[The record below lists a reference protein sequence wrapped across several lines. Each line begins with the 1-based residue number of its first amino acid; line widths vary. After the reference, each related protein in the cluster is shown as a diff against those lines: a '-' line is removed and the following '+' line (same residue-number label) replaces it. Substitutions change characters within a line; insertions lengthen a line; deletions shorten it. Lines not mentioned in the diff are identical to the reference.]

1 MVNIVVKIAVQILR
15 IINLCFRPLPLKNK
29 VTIISRQSDEPTL
42 DIRLLDTCL
51 KQSGMKT
58 VVLTKTMK
66 KSLSG
71 MIDYAIGMLVQ
82 MYHIATSKV
91 IVIDG
96 YCVLVSIL
104 PKKNQKVI
112 QMWHALGA
120 IKKFGWQNTEN
131 PDGRGKEFSEA
142 MHMHENYDYVLAPS
156 EITGEF
162 FAEAFRT
169 PKEKLIYYGLPRIDF
184 IRENDADNREA
195 IEKCYPKV
203 KDKTSVLYVP
213 TFRKNAELG
222 LEKFIEGFDFDK
234 FNLIIKKHFLDK
246 GDYSWAEEAGAIVD
260 TKFSSLEWL
269 RICEKVITDYSAM
282 AFEAAIIDRDLY
294 IYQPDA
300 TAYAHNVGLN
310 VDLQREAI
318 GEYVC
323 RTEEELFTKL
333 SEPYKKEKVI
343 AFREKYITIELD
355 DCTKKLCSFI
365 AKLLAE

>member
-142 MHMHENYDYVLAPS
+142 MHMHENYDYVLAPGS
-156 EITGEF
+156 VTGEF
-162 FAEAFRT
+162 FAKAFNIS
-169 PKEKLIYYGLPRIDF
+169 KEKIKYYGLPRIDF
-184 IRENDADNREA
+184 IRANDVKMQEEIENM
-195 IEKCYPKV
+195 YPIIRGKV
-203 KDKTSVLYVP
+203 NVLYVP
-213 TFRKNAELG
+213 TFRKNAELD
-222 LEKFIEGFDFDK
+222 LEKLVVGFDFDNY
-234 FNLIIKKHFLDK
+234 NLIVKKHFLDK
-246 GDYSWAEEAGAIVD
+246 GDYSWAEKAGAIVD
-260 TKFSSLEWL
+260 MKYSSVEWL

-282 AFEAAIIDRDLY
+282 AFEAAIVEKELY
-294 IYQPDA
+294 IYQPDV
-300 TAYAHNVGLN
+300 NM
-310 VDLQREAI
+310 
-318 GEYVC
+318 
-323 RTEEELFTKL
+323 
-333 SEPYKKEKVI
+333 
-343 AFREKYITIELD
+343 
-355 DCTKKLCSFI
+355 
-365 AKLLAE
+365 